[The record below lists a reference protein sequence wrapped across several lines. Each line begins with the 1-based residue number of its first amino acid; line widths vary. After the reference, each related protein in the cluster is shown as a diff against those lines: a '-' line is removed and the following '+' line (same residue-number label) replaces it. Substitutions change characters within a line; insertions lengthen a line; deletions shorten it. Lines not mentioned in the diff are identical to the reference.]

1 MYRYTNISFP
11 SLGIDIDPVREFS
24 IGPVSIHMY
33 GLIIAFGLVLATV
46 YCMRRAKQ
54 FGLTEDHVLDG
65 VLTVTPFA
73 IICARAYYCAFSW
86 ELYADNPISVL
97 YIWNGGIAIYGGVLG
112 AILGMYVFCRVKKIS
127 LGATLDL
134 VLMAFLIGQSIGRWG
149 NFFNREAFGAE
160 TDSFLRMGLLDTFSG
175 TVTYHHPTFLY
186 ESLWNALGFV
196 VLHFLSKKREYDGQI
211 ALGYAVWYGL
221 GRTFIEGLRTDSLYV
236 PGTSIRVSQALAA
249 ASCLIAAAVL
259 VYFMLKPPAKPLFVH
274 RVAENTDDTEGGTED
289 E

>member
-33 GLIIAFGLVLATV
+33 GLIIACGLVLATI
-46 YCMRRAKQ
+46 YCMRRANQ

-86 ELYADNPISVL
+86 ELYKNDPISVL
-97 YIWNGGIAIYGGVLG
+97 YIWEGGIAIYGGVLG

-186 ESLWNALGFV
+186 ESLWNGLGFV

-259 VYFMLKPPAKPLFVH
+259 VYFMLKPPAKPLFVN
-274 RVAENTDDTEGGTED
+274 RAAENTDDTEGGTED

>member
-11 SLGIDIDPVREFS
+11 AFGIDINPAREFS
-24 IGPVSIHMY
+24 IGPLSIHMY
-33 GLIIAFGLVLATV
+33 GLIIACGLMLATV

-65 VLTVTPFA
+65 VLCVTPFA
-73 IICARAYYCAFSW
+73 LVCARAYYCAFSW
-86 ELYADNPISVL
+86 ELYADNPISVF

-112 AILGMYVFCRVKKIS
+112 AILGMYVFCKVKKIS

-134 VLMAFLIGQSIGRWG
+134 VLLGFLIGQSIGRWG

-160 TDSFLRMGLLDTFSG
+160 TDAWLRMGLYDSFSG

-196 VLHFLSKKREYDGQI
+196 ILHFLSKKREYDGQI
-211 ALGYAVWYGL
+211 ALGYAFWYGL
-221 GRTFIEGLRTDSLYV
+221 GRFFIEGLRTDSLYI
-236 PGTSIRVSQALAA
+236 PGTQLRVSQVLAA
-249 ASCLIAAAVL
+249 VSCLAAAAVL
-259 VYFMLKPPAKPLFVH
+259 AYFVIKPPAKPLFAN
-274 RVAENTDDTEGGTED
+274 RVLETDEGGNED
-289 E
+289 A